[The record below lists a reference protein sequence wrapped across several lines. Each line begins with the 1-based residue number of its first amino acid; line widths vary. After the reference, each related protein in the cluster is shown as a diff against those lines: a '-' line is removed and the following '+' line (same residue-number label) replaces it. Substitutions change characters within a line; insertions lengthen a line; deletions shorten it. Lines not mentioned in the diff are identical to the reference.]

1 MRQAD
6 IFLESEGNAWFERN
20 RDRLGQFDSVSLMIE
35 DMGLQPSNVLEVG
48 CANGW
53 RLAKLRDKYNCKVLG
68 IEPSK
73 EACIDSGEFKVPVL
87 QTTADILPAAAD
99 GIFDLVIYGFCL
111 YLTDPEDWLR
121 IAAEGDRVLKEGG
134 HIIIHDF
141 ETFAPHARRYEH
153 RDGVLSY
160 HIDWSNLWLCHPGYH
175 LARRTF
181 STQHDTVI
189 VLRKALSLE
198 VRP

>member
-20 RDRLGQFDSVSLMIE
+20 RDRLGQFDSVSLIID

-53 RLAKLRDKYNCKVLG
+53 RLAKLRDKYGCTVFG
-68 IEPSK
+68 MDPSRDACR
-73 EACIDSGEFKVPVL
+73 EAVARQVAVGQS
-87 QTTADILPAAAD
+87 TADSIPARD
-99 GIFDLVIYGFCL
+99 GWFDLIIYGFCL
-111 YLTDPEDWLR
+111 YLTDPSDWLK
-121 IAAEGDRVLKEGG
+121 IAAEGDRVLKDGG

-141 ETFAPHARRYEH
+141 ETFASHARWYEH
-153 RDGVLSY
+153 REGVLSY
-160 HIDWSNLWLCHPGYH
+160 HVDWSNLWLGHPGYH
-175 LARRTF
+175 VARRTF